1 MVAEMALDFSATEE
15 ILLEDNYRSTAAILD
30 LSVAIV
36 SQGTCFVFGGM
47 L

>member
-1 MVAEMALDFSATEE
+1 MIAETTLDFSATQE

-36 SQGTCFVFGGM
+36 SQGTCFVFGGT